1 MDKKYSNSL
10 SAGAAKVCITPPKE
24 WLPMFNKRNFLG
36 GGPDS
41 YFGTI
46 LDDIYVKSLVI
57 DNGHERIVFVVFDM
71 IALPYPVHDMRQI
84 AADAAGV
91 SVQNVLFTC
100 THNHNAITCENARMY
115 NHPNLEFR
123 ARVREYLE
131 IIKVAI
137 KQVVTEAVSKLQPAK
152 VGFGKGDSYV
162 NVNRHVE
169 KENGKNTIAGFEPD
183 RYSDRELSMLR
194 VDALNGDP
202 ICFMFNYGC
211 HASLL
216 ANNKPDG
223 EYTQISSDFVGN
235 ACAKIE
241 AMYDNKP
248 IAIYTPAASGDQ
260 NAVIIPRVYDVKP
273 DASSTMRDFGAAG
286 PIVWDFMGSM
296 FARDIAKVAE
306 SITTFKD
313 HTKIWTTK
321 KNVPCPG
328 EALPLDCR
336 DRSDF
341 IFETTLFM
349 LGDIAIAA
357 SSGEFYAAIGR
368 RLKDDSPYRK
378 IMFITIAGPMPGGY
392 IKDDSGHGIAEGI
405 IRKTFYEMMDEY
417 SDGKPRYF
425 DPNTSTSE

>member
-1 MDKKYSNSL
+1 MKNKNNSL
-10 SAGAAKVCITPPKE
+10 FAGAAKVCITPPEE

-41 YFGTI
+41 YFGAV
-46 LDDIYVKSLVI
+46 LDDIFVKSLVI
-57 DNGHERIVFVVFDM
+57 ENGYERIVMVVFDL

-131 IIKVAI
+131 IIKNAV
-137 KQVVTEAVSKLQPAK
+137 KQVVSEAVSKLQPAK
-152 VGFGKGDSYV
+152 IGFGKGDSYV

-183 RYSDRELSMLR
+183 RYSDRELSVLR
-194 VDALNGDP
+194 VNDTDGEP
-202 ICFMFNYGC
+202 ICILFNYGC

-223 EYTQISSDFVGN
+223 KYTQISSDFVGN
-235 ACAKIE
+235 ACTKIE
-241 AMYDNKP
+241 AMYNSAP

-260 NAVIIPRVYDVKP
+260 NAVLIPRVYDVMP
-273 DASSTMRDFGAAG
+273 DASSVMHDFGAAG
-286 PIVWDFMGSM
+286 PIVWEFMGDM
-296 FARDIAKVAE
+296 FARDIFKVAN
-306 SITTFKD
+306 SITNYKD
-313 HTKIWTTK
+313 HTRIWTTK

-328 EALPLDCR
+328 EALPLDAPIR
-336 DRSDF
+336 KDF
-341 IFETTLFM
+341 IFELTLFM
-349 LGDIAIAA
+349 FGDIAIAA

-392 IKDDSGHGIAEGI
+392 IKDDSGSGIAEGI
-405 IRKTFYEMMDEY
+405 IRENLYGMMEQYSNGFPGTIIGEEMNND
-417 SDGKPRYF
+417 
-425 DPNTSTSE
+425 